1 MLISKYRLPAGA
13 LVLLLLGGVLWTG
26 AVQAQEEQKIAILV
40 NDTPISAYDIA
51 QRTRLIGVTTRQKPS
66 DALKKKATEEL
77 ISEAIQLQEAKKN
90 GIIVPK
96 EDIDNTVAKLAK
108 GNNMTPEKLTAGLA
122 QLGVNI
128 RTLKQRYEA
137 QLAWREVVR
146 AKFRNQVSVGN
157 SEVDKALSD
166 QAPEDGGEKSTV
178 LQLQRVRLELS
189 ESASQQA
196 IAQRLIEASQLRE
209 RVTSCEQIENA
220 LRSYSKASVKSVGR
234 KPANEMPQPTR
245 ALLTVAKTGQLT
257 PAYVTPTSVELYAV
271 CGRRTVQADNSQRE
285 EVERKLMGEQFE
297 ILAMRHLR
305 DLRQEAYIDY
315 R

>member
-1 MLISKYRLPAGA
+1 MRISGKYLLAA
-13 LVLLLLGGVLWTG
+13 LVAAIVLTG
-26 AVQAQEEQKIAILV
+26 PSLPVQAQEQKIEILV
-40 NDTPISAYDIA
+40 NETPISAYDIM
-51 QRTRLIGVTTRQKPS
+51 QRTRLNAVTTRQKPNEE
-66 DALKKKATEEL
+66 LKKKSIEEL

-96 EDIDNTVAKLAK
+96 EDIDKTLDGLAK
-108 GNNMTPEKLTAGLA
+108 RNNMTGERLTQGLA

-128 RTLKQRYEA
+128 RTLRNKFEA

-146 AKFRNQVSVGN
+146 AKFRSQVSVGN
-157 SEVDKALSD
+157 AEVDRALSD
-166 QAPEDGGEKSTV
+166 ETSDDSGGEKTTV
-178 LQLQRVRLELS
+178 LQLQRVRLEMS
-189 ESASQQA
+189 EGADQPT
-196 IAQRLIEASQLRE
+196 IAKRLIEAGQLRE

-220 LRSYSKASVKSVGR
+220 IKSYSRASVKSVGR
-234 KPANEMPQPTR
+234 KPANELPQPSR

-257 PAYVTPTSVELYAV
+257 PAYVTPTGVELYAV
-271 CGRRTVQADNSQRE
+271 CGRHTIQADNSKRE

-297 ILAMRHLR
+297 VLAVRHLR